1 MSIVINSQPYI
12 RQVLIGVFKLWMRM
26 MDLRHLRYFVAVAD
40 CQSFNKA
47 ADKLHISQPPLSR
60 QIKQLEE
67 ELEIQLIDRSQRP
80 LSLTEAGVFFY
91 EHATRI
97 LSEADYLKSMTQRMA
112 RTQKTLSIGFVSSIL
127 YGTLPK
133 VIGGFRRFHPDIE
146 VRLHELNSWQQIE
159 ALKSGK
165 IDAGFGRM
173 RFEDPSIDRTTL
185 IEEKLVAAIPI
196 SHFLAQNDRK
206 SLSLLDLE
214 HERLLL
220 FPKEPRPSFMD
231 QVVDIFN
238 ERKIKLSNFREVR
251 ELQVALGLVAA
262 GEGLTIVPHTV
273 AHIRRDEIA
282 YINFDDPHVASPIII
297 SMRKFEK
304 SEILDTLLKVSKE
317 NYGE

>member
-1 MSIVINSQPYI
+1 MVLNSQPYI
-12 RQVLIGVFKLWMRM
+12 RQVLIGVFKLWMRT

-133 VIGGFRRFHPDIE
+133 VIGGFRKFHPDIE

-173 RFEDPSIDRTTL
+173 RFEDPSIDRTVL
-185 IEEKLVAAIPI
+185 REERLVAALPI
-196 SHFLAQNDRK
+196 NHSLAKKNHK
-206 SLSLLDLE
+206 SISLLDLE
-214 HERLLL
+214 HEPLLL
-220 FPKEPRPSFMD
+220 FPKEPRPSFID
-231 QVVDIFN
+231 QVLDIFD
-238 ERKIKLSNFREVR
+238 ERKIHPSNSREVR

-273 AHIRRDEIA
+273 AHVRKDEIC
-282 YINFDDPHVASPIII
+282 YIPLDDLHITSPIII
-297 SMRKFEK
+297 SMRHFEK
-304 SEILDTLLKVSKE
+304 SKALNTLLKVAKE
-317 NYGE
+317 NYGK

>member
-1 MSIVINSQPYI
+1 
-12 RQVLIGVFKLWMRM
+12 
-26 MDLRHLRYFVAVAD
+26 MDLRHLRYFVAVAE

-47 ADKLHISQPPLSR
+47 AEKLHISQPPLSR

-67 ELEIQLIDRSQRP
+67 ELDIQLIDRSQRP
-80 LSLTEAGVFFY
+80 LCLTEAGIFFY

-133 VIGGFRRFHPDIE
+133 VIGAFRKFHPDIE

-159 ALKSGK
+159 ALKNGK

-173 RFEDPSIDRTTL
+173 RFEDSSIDRIVL
-185 IEEKLVAAIPI
+185 REEKLVAAVPI
-196 SHFLAQNDRK
+196 NHPLAKNNYK
-206 SLSLLDLE
+206 SISLLDLE
-214 HERLLL
+214 HEQLLL
-220 FPKEPRPSFMD
+220 YPKEPRPSFID
-231 QVVDIFN
+231 QVLDILD
-238 ERKIKLSNFREVR
+238 ERKINLSNSREVR

-273 AHIRRDEIA
+273 AHIRKDEIY
-282 YINFDDPHVASPIII
+282 YIALDDPHITSPIII
-297 SMRKFEK
+297 SMRHFEK
-304 SEILDTLLKVSKE
+304 SEVLNTLLKVAKE
-317 NYGE
+317 NYEK